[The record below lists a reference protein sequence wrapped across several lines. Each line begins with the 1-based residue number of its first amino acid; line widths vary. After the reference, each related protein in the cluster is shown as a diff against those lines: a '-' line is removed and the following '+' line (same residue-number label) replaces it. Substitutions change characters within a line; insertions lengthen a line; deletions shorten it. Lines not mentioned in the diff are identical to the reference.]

1 MEEPL
6 KTPDKGYGSS
16 CLTQTTSI
24 KTNAFFVDSF
34 ETTCLP
40 GQLQQGTVFVPLQ
53 KLVSSMRRV
62 FPRLHCKGQLQSV
75 GQKDKLIFQF
85 KSMAAISA
93 NVRRLGGLPTALS
106 AHFGLCLPQLEPA

>member
-62 FPRLHCKGQLQSV
+62 FPRLHRKGQLQSV
-75 GQKDKLIFQF
+75 GKKTNPSLNSKEWQPSPRTSDSWAVCPL
-85 KSMAAISA
+85 
-93 NVRRLGGLPTALS
+93 L
-106 AHFGLCLPQLEPA
+106 